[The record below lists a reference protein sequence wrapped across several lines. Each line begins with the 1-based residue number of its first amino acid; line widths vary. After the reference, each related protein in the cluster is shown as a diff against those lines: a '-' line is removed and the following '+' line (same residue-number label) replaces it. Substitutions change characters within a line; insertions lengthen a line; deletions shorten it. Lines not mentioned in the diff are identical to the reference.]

1 MDKNYIAAKLTLV
14 KSTPHKHVKNDT
26 IWRIGSYLNTLPDDV
41 QDSDRP
47 LTEAEKEAIL
57 KQAVVILQ

>member
-1 MDKNYIAAKLTLV
+1 
-14 KSTPHKHVKNDT
+14 
-26 IWRIGSYLNTLPDDV
+26 LNTLPDDV